1 MKPSGL
7 DRLFKPQSIAVIGA
21 STDPQKAGHVV
32 IRHLLAGQF
41 KGPILPVS
49 PHNKAI
55 AGVLAY
61 PDIDSLP
68 LAPDLAIVCTRR
80 ERVLTLIKALGK
92 RGTGAAII
100 LAADF
105 TPPERE
111 QLQRL
116 SQQYDIRLLGPNSM
130 GMLLPGQGINAS
142 FSPIA
147 AKPGQVAFLS
157 QSAAVSTTI
166 LDWAKQHELGFSA
179 FISLGD
185 HCDINFGQLLDQL
198 SRDSVTRAI
207 LLYMDKLQD
216 ARHFLS
222 AARAAARNKPILVL
236 KSGRHEPDN
245 GLDNVYD
252 AAIRRAGMLRV
263 RDTHELFAAVETL
276 SHSLTL
282 KGERLA
288 IISNGRGLANMAID
302 KLLERGGKLAMPPH
316 DIGSD
321 ADINDYQQALDNLL
335 QGDEADAILLI
346 HAPSLTARGAA
357 LARSLIDYVK
367 QHPRA
372 RRFNILT
379 NWAGEYSAQ
388 EGRRLFSE
396 AGFPTYRT
404 PESAVA
410 AFMHMVEYRRNQK
423 QLMETPASLQ
433 GDRLDVDQCQLLIRQ
448 ALERKQL
455 TLDTHLAHPI
465 LQAAGLS
472 TLPTW
477 IVSDAIEA
485 TLTAEQIGYP
495 VAVKLRSPDILHKSA
510 VHGVMLNLRTSAE
523 VAQAADAILDRVRQ
537 HDPGARIEGLLVQR
551 MARRSGGLELRIRLQ
566 QDPVFG
572 PVILLGESGA
582 EPQEMMAALPPLNQ
596 ALARYQIIGALKSR
610 KIREQASPE
619 RLDIDALGQVLCQLS
634 ELLLAFPEIQQLD
647 LHPLQ
652 ACGAEMVVLDA
663 SLTLQPHK
671 EGSCRLAIRP
681 YPTELEEG
689 AWLKDQSHVLLRPIR
704 PEDEPAHKQFVLKV
718 SDEDRYKRFFAD
730 VGELGHEELARMTQ
744 IDYDRE
750 MAFVAVGQDG
760 ERKDQ
765 ILGVVRAISTPDLS
779 DAEFA
784 ILVRSDLKGLG
795 LGKLM
800 MEKIV
805 RYARERG
812 IGQLSGMTMP
822 SNRGMI
828 NLAKR
833 LGFKI
838 DIQLEDG
845 VVNMELPCAERIE
858 RE

>member
-7 DRLFKPQSIAVIGA
+7 DRLFKPHSISVIGA

-61 PDIDSLP
+61 PDIASLP
-68 LAPDLAIVCTRR
+68 LSPDLAIICTKR
-80 ERVLTLIKALGK
+80 ERVLSLIEALGK
-92 RGTGAAII
+92 KGAGAAII

-105 TPPERE
+105 SQEERE

-116 SQQYDIRLLGPNSM
+116 SSQYGIRLLGPNSM
-130 GMLLPGQGINAS
+130 GMLLPAQGINAS

-147 AKPGQVAFLS
+147 AKPGQVAFVS

-185 HCDINFGQLLDQL
+185 HCDIDFGQLLDQL
-198 SRDSVTRAI
+198 SRDGTTRAI
-207 LLYMDKLQD
+207 LLYMDKLHD

-222 AARAAARNKPILVL
+222 AARAASRNKPILVL
-236 KSGRHEPDN
+236 KSGRHDPAK

-288 IISNGRGLANMAID
+288 IISNGRGLANMAVD
-302 KLLERGGKLAMPPH
+302 VLLERGGKLAMPPK

-321 ADINDYQQALDNLL
+321 ADITAYQQALDTLL
-335 QGDEADAILLI
+335 QGNEADAILLI
-346 HAPSLTARGAA
+346 HAPSLTARGAE
-357 LARSLIDYVK
+357 LARSLIDYLR

-388 EGRRLFSE
+388 EGRKLFTE
-396 AGFPTYRT
+396 AGIPTYRT

-433 GDRLDVDQCQLLIRQ
+433 GDKLNVELCQQLIRQ

-455 TLDTHLAHPI
+455 TLDTHLVQPI
-465 LQAAGLS
+465 LQAAGLA

-495 VAVKLRSPDILHKSA
+495 VAVKLRSPDIAHKSA

-537 HDPGARIEGLLVQR
+537 HDAGARIEGLLVQR

-582 EPQEMMAALPPLNQ
+582 EPQEMVAALPPLNQ
-596 ALARYQIIGALKSR
+596 ALARYQVIGALKSR
-610 KIREQASPE
+610 KIREQATPE

-634 ELLLAFPEIQQLD
+634 ELLLAFPEIQELD

-652 ACGAEMVVLDA
+652 ACGAEMVILDA
-663 SLTLQPHK
+663 SLTLMPMTQQRCP
-671 EGSCRLAIRP
+671 LAIRP

-760 ERKDQ
+760 AFSQQ
-765 ILGVVRAISTPDLS
+765 ILGVVRAISNPDQS

-845 VVNMELPCAERIE
+845 VVNMELPCAERD
-858 RE
+858 

>member
-49 PHNKAI
+49 PHNRAI

-61 PDIDSLP
+61 PDISCLP
-68 LAPDLAIVCTRR
+68 LSPDLAIICTKR
-80 ERVLTLIKALGK
+80 ERVLPLIEELGK
-92 RGTGAAII
+92 KGTGAAII

-105 TPPERE
+105 SMQERARLQ
-111 QLQRL
+111 QLSR
-116 SQQYDIRLLGPNSM
+116 QYDIRLLGPNSM

-185 HCDINFGQLLDQL
+185 HCDIDFGQLLDQL
-198 SRDSVTRAI
+198 SRDGTTRAI
-207 LLYMDKLQD
+207 LLYMDKLHD

-222 AARAAARNKPILVL
+222 AARAASRNKPILVL
-236 KSGRHEPDN
+236 KSGRHDPAN

-288 IISNGRGLANMAID
+288 IISNGRGLANMAVD
-302 KLLERGGKLAMPPH
+302 VLLERGGKLAMPPR

-321 ADINDYQQALDNLL
+321 ADIATYRQALETLL

-346 HAPSLTARGAA
+346 HAPSLTARGAE

-433 GDRLDVDQCQLLIRQ
+433 GDKLNVELCQQLIRQ

-455 TLDTHLAHPI
+455 TLDTHLVHPI

-495 VAVKLRSPDILHKSA
+495 VAVKLRSPDIAHKSA

-537 HDPGARIEGLLVQR
+537 HDAGARIEGLLVQR

-582 EPQEMMAALPPLNQ
+582 EPQEMVAALPPLNQ

-610 KIREQASPE
+610 KIREQATPE
-619 RLDIDALGQVLCQLS
+619 KLDIDALGQVLCQLS
-634 ELLLAFPEIQQLD
+634 ELLLAFPEIQELD

-652 ACGAEMVVLDA
+652 ACGAEMVILDA
-663 SLTLQPHK
+663 SLTLMPVVQ
-671 EGSCRLAIRP
+671 GRNTLAIRP

-689 AWLKDQSHVLLRPIR
+689 TWLKDQSHVLLRPIR

-750 MAFVAVGQDG
+750 MAFVAIGQDG
-760 ERKDQ
+760 AFSQQ
-765 ILGVVRAISTPDLS
+765 ILGVVRAISNPDLS

-845 VVNMELPCAERIE
+845 VVNMVLPCANQGQ
-858 RE
+858 

>member
-1 MKPSGL
+1 M
-7 DRLFKPQSIAVIGA
+7 
-21 STDPQKAGHVV
+21 
-32 IRHLLAGQF
+32 
-41 KGPILPVS
+41 
-49 PHNKAI
+49 
-55 AGVLAY
+55 
-61 PDIDSLP
+61 LP
-68 LAPDLAIVCTRR
+68 L
-80 ERVLTLIKALGK
+80 
-92 RGTGAAII
+92 
-100 LAADF
+100 
-105 TPPERE
+105 
-111 QLQRL
+111 
-116 SQQYDIRLLGPNSM
+116 
-130 GMLLPGQGINAS
+130 
-142 FSPIA
+142 
-147 AKPGQVAFLS
+147 
-157 QSAAVSTTI
+157 
-166 LDWAKQHELGFSA
+166 
-179 FISLGD
+179 
-185 HCDINFGQLLDQL
+185 
-198 SRDSVTRAI
+198 
-207 LLYMDKLQD
+207 
-216 ARHFLS
+216 
-222 AARAAARNKPILVL
+222 
-236 KSGRHEPDN
+236 
-245 GLDNVYD
+245 
-252 AAIRRAGMLRV
+252 
-263 RDTHELFAAVETL
+263 
-276 SHSLTL
+276 
-282 KGERLA
+282 
-288 IISNGRGLANMAID
+288 
-302 KLLERGGKLAMPPH
+302 

-321 ADINDYQQALDNLL
+321 ADIEAYKSALETLL
-335 QGDEADAILLI
+335 QGDSADAILLI
-346 HAPSLTARGAA
+346 HAPSLTARGVT
-357 LARSLIDYVK
+357 LASSLIDFIK

-388 EGRRLFSE
+388 EGRRLFNE
-396 AGFPTYRT
+396 AGIPTYRT
-404 PESAVA
+404 PESAVT

-433 GDRLDVDQCQLLIRQ
+433 GDRLDVERCQQLLGQ
-448 ALERKQL
+448 ALERQQRV
-455 TLDTHLAHPI
+455 LDTHLAHPI

-472 TLPTW
+472 TLATW

-485 TLTAEQIGYP
+485 ALTAEQIGYP
-495 VAVKLRSPDILHKSA
+495 VAVKLRSPDIAHKSD

-582 EPQEMMAALPPLNQ
+582 EPREMVAALPPLNQ
-596 ALARYQIIGALKSR
+596 ALARYQIIGALKDG
-610 KIREQASPE
+610 KIREQASPV

-634 ELLLAFPEIQQLD
+634 ELLLAFPEIQELD

-652 ACGAEMVVLDA
+652 ACGEEMVILDA
-663 SLTLQPHK
+663 RLVLAERGQQVLP
-671 EGSCRLAIRP
+671 LAIRP

-704 PEDEPAHKQFVLKV
+704 PEDEPAHKQFVRQV

-760 ERKDQ
+760 PFSQQ
-765 ILGVVRAISTPDLS
+765 ILGVVRAIASPDQS

-845 VVNMELPCAERIE
+845 IVNMELPCADQVL
-858 RE
+858 

>member
-1 MKPSGL
+1 MKQSGL
-7 DRLFKPQSIAVIGA
+7 DRLFKPHSIAVIGA
-21 STDPQKAGHVV
+21 SSDPQKAGHVV

-41 KGPILPVS
+41 QGPILPVAPRS
-49 PHNKAI
+49 QAV

-61 PDIDSLP
+61 PDIESLP
-68 LAPDLAIVCTRR
+68 LSPDLAIVCTRR
-80 ERVLTLIKALGK
+80 ERVLPLIEELGK
-92 RGTGAAII
+92 KGTGAAII
-100 LAADF
+100 LAAQFSTD
-105 TPPERE
+105 ER
-111 QLQRL
+111 LRL
-116 SQQYDIRLLGPNSM
+116 KHLCQQYGIRLLGPNSM

-147 AKPGQVAFLS
+147 ATPGQVAFLS

-166 LDWAKQHELGFSA
+166 LDWAKQREIGFSA

-185 HCDINFGQLLDQL
+185 HCDIDFGQLLDQL
-198 SRDSVTRAI
+198 SRDGTTRAI
-207 LLYMDKLQD
+207 LIYMDKLHD

-222 AARAAARNKPILVL
+222 AARAASRNKPILIL
-236 KSGRHEPDN
+236 KSGRHDPAN

-263 RDTHELFAAVETL
+263 RDTHELFATVETL

-288 IISNGRGLANMAID
+288 ILSNGRGLANMAAD
-302 KLLERGGKLAMPPH
+302 VLLSRGGKLAMPPL

-321 ADINDYQQALDNLL
+321 ADIEAYKSALETLL
-335 QGDEADAILLI
+335 QGDGADAILLI
-346 HAPSLTARGAA
+346 HAPSLTARGVT
-357 LARSLIDYVK
+357 LASSLIDFIK

-388 EGRRLFSE
+388 EGRRLFNE
-396 AGFPTYRT
+396 AGIPTYRT
-404 PESAVA
+404 PESAVT

-433 GDRLDVDQCQLLIRQ
+433 GDRLDVERCQQLLGQ
-448 ALERKQL
+448 ALDRQQRV
-455 TLDTHLAHPI
+455 LDTHLAHPI

-472 TLPTW
+472 TLATW

-485 TLTAEQIGYP
+485 ALTAEQIGYP
-495 VAVKLRSPDILHKSA
+495 VAVKLRSPDIAHKSD

-523 VAQAADAILDRVRQ
+523 VALAADAILDRVRQ

-582 EPQEMMAALPPLNQ
+582 EPREMVAALPPLNQ
-596 ALARYQIIGALKSR
+596 ALARYQIIGALKDG
-610 KIREQASPE
+610 KIREQASPV

-634 ELLLAFPEIQQLD
+634 ELLLAFPEIQELD

-652 ACGAEMVVLDA
+652 ACGEEMVILDA
-663 SLTLQPHK
+663 RLVLAERGQQVLP
-671 EGSCRLAIRP
+671 LAIRP

-704 PEDEPAHKQFVLKV
+704 PEDEPAHKQFVRQV

-760 ERKDQ
+760 PFSQQ
-765 ILGVVRAISTPDLS
+765 ILGVVRAIASPDQS

-845 VVNMELPCAERIE
+845 IVNMELPCADQVV
-858 RE
+858 

>member
-21 STDPQKAGHVV
+21 STNPQKAGHVV

-61 PDIDSLP
+61 SDISSLP
-68 LAPDLAIVCTRR
+68 LSPDLAIICTKR
-80 ERVLTLIKALGK
+80 ERVLPLIEELGK
-92 RGTGAAII
+92 KGAGAAII

-105 TPPERE
+105 SMQERA
-111 QLQRL
+111 QLQQL
-116 SQQYDIRLLGPNSM
+116 SRQYDIRLLGPNSM

-185 HCDINFGQLLDQL
+185 HCDIDFGQLLDQL
-198 SRDSVTRAI
+198 SRDGTTRAI
-207 LLYMDKLQD
+207 LLYMDKLHD

-222 AARAAARNKPILVL
+222 AARAASRNKPILVL
-236 KSGRHEPDN
+236 KSGRHDPAN

-288 IISNGRGLANMAID
+288 IISNGRGLANMAVD
-302 KLLERGGKLAMPPH
+302 VLLERGGKLAMPPR

-321 ADINDYQQALDNLL
+321 ADIAAYRQALETLL

-346 HAPSLTARGAA
+346 HAPSLTARGAE

-372 RRFNILT
+372 KRFNILT

-433 GDRLDVDQCQLLIRQ
+433 GDKLNAELCQQLIRQ

-455 TLDTHLAHPI
+455 TLDTHLVHPI

-495 VAVKLRSPDILHKSA
+495 VAVKLRSPDIAHKSA

-582 EPQEMMAALPPLNQ
+582 EPQEMVAALPPLNQ

-610 KIREQASPE
+610 KIREQATPE
-619 RLDIDALGQVLCQLS
+619 KLDIDALGQVLCQLS
-634 ELLLAFPEIQQLD
+634 ELLLAFPEIQELD

-652 ACGAEMVVLDA
+652 ACGAEMVILDA
-663 SLTLQPHK
+663 SLTLMPVVQ
-671 EGSCRLAIRP
+671 GRNTLAIRP

-689 AWLKDQSHVLLRPIR
+689 AWLKNQSHVLLRPIR

-760 ERKDQ
+760 TFSQQ
-765 ILGVVRAISTPDLS
+765 ILGVVRAISNPDQS

-845 VVNMELPCAERIE
+845 VVNMELPCANQGQ
-858 RE
+858 

>member
-49 PHNKAI
+49 PHNRAI

-61 PDIDSLP
+61 PDISSLP
-68 LAPDLAIVCTRR
+68 LSPDLAIICTKR
-80 ERVLTLIKALGK
+80 ERVLPLIEELGK
-92 RGTGAAII
+92 KGTGAAII

-105 TPPERE
+105 SIQERARLQ
-111 QLQRL
+111 QLSR
-116 SQQYDIRLLGPNSM
+116 QYDIRLLGPNSM

-185 HCDINFGQLLDQL
+185 HCDIDFGQLLDQL
-198 SRDSVTRAI
+198 SRDGTTRAI
-207 LLYMDKLQD
+207 LLYMDKLHD
-216 ARHFLS
+216 ARYFLS
-222 AARAAARNKPILVL
+222 AARAASRNKPILVL
-236 KSGRHEPDN
+236 KSGRHDPAN

-288 IISNGRGLANMAID
+288 IISNGRGLANMAVD
-302 KLLERGGKLAMPPH
+302 VLLERGGKLAMPPR

-321 ADINDYQQALDNLL
+321 ADIATYRQALETLL

-346 HAPSLTARGAA
+346 HAPSLTARGAE

-433 GDRLDVDQCQLLIRQ
+433 GDKLNIELCQQLIRQ

-455 TLDTHLAHPI
+455 TLDTHLVHPI

-495 VAVKLRSPDILHKSA
+495 VAVKLRSPDIAHKSA

-537 HDPGARIEGLLVQR
+537 HDAGARIEGLLVQR

-582 EPQEMMAALPPLNQ
+582 EPQEMVAALPPLNQ

-610 KIREQASPE
+610 KIREQATPE
-619 RLDIDALGQVLCQLS
+619 KLDIDALGQVLCQLS
-634 ELLLAFPEIQQLD
+634 ELLLAFPEIQELD

-652 ACGAEMVVLDA
+652 ACGAEMVILDA
-663 SLTLQPHK
+663 SLTLMPVVQ
-671 EGSCRLAIRP
+671 GRNTLAIRP

-750 MAFVAVGQDG
+750 MAFVAIGQDG
-760 ERKDQ
+760 AFSQQ
-765 ILGVVRAISTPDLS
+765 ILGVVRAISNPELS

-845 VVNMELPCAERIE
+845 VVNMELPCADQGR
-858 RE
+858 

>member
-1 MKPSGL
+1 MKQSGL
-7 DRLFKPQSIAVIGA
+7 DRLFKPHSIAVIGA
-21 STDPQKAGHVV
+21 SSDPQKAGHVV

-41 KGPILPVS
+41 QGPILPVAPRS
-49 PHNKAI
+49 QAV

-61 PDIDSLP
+61 PDIESLP
-68 LAPDLAIVCTRR
+68 LSPDLAIVCTRR
-80 ERVLTLIKALGK
+80 ERVLPLIEELGK
-92 RGTGAAII
+92 KGTGAAII
-100 LAADF
+100 LAAQFSTD
-105 TPPERE
+105 ER
-111 QLQRL
+111 LRL
-116 SQQYDIRLLGPNSM
+116 KHLCQQYGIRLLGPNSM

-147 AKPGQVAFLS
+147 ATPGQVAFLS

-166 LDWAKQHELGFSA
+166 LDWAKQREIGFSA

-185 HCDINFGQLLDQL
+185 HCDIDFGQLLDQL
-198 SRDSVTRAI
+198 SRDGTTRAI
-207 LLYMDKLQD
+207 LIYMDKLHD

-222 AARAAARNKPILVL
+222 AARAASRNKPILIL
-236 KSGRHEPDN
+236 KSGRHDPAN

-263 RDTHELFAAVETL
+263 RDTHELFATVETL

-288 IISNGRGLANMAID
+288 ILSNGRGLANMAAD
-302 KLLERGGKLAMPPH
+302 VLLSRGGKLAMPPL

-321 ADINDYQQALDNLL
+321 ADIEAYKSALETLL
-335 QGDEADAILLI
+335 QGDGADAILLI
-346 HAPSLTARGAA
+346 HAPSLTARGVT
-357 LARSLIDYVK
+357 LASSLIDFIK

-388 EGRRLFSE
+388 EGRRLFNE
-396 AGFPTYRT
+396 AGIPTYRT
-404 PESAVA
+404 PESAVT

-433 GDRLDVDQCQLLIRQ
+433 GDRLDVERCQQLLGQ
-448 ALERKQL
+448 ALERQQRV
-455 TLDTHLAHPI
+455 LDTHLAHPI

-472 TLPTW
+472 TLATW

-485 TLTAEQIGYP
+485 ALTAEQIGYP
-495 VAVKLRSPDILHKSA
+495 VAVKLRSPDIAHKSD

-582 EPQEMMAALPPLNQ
+582 EPREMVAALPPLNQ
-596 ALARYQIIGALKSR
+596 ALARYQIIGALKDG
-610 KIREQASPE
+610 KIREQASPV

-634 ELLLAFPEIQQLD
+634 ELLLAFPEIQELD

-652 ACGAEMVVLDA
+652 ACGEEMVILDA
-663 SLTLQPHK
+663 RLVLAERGQQVLP
-671 EGSCRLAIRP
+671 LAIRP

-704 PEDEPAHKQFVLKV
+704 PEDEPAHKQFVRQV

-760 ERKDQ
+760 PFSQQ
-765 ILGVVRAISTPDLS
+765 ILGVVRAIASPDQS

-845 VVNMELPCAERIE
+845 IVNMELPCADQVV
-858 RE
+858 

>member
-1 MKPSGL
+1 MKQSGL
-7 DRLFKPQSIAVIGA
+7 DRLFKPHSIAVIGA
-21 STDPQKAGHVV
+21 SSDPQKAGHVV

-41 KGPILPVS
+41 QGPILPVAPRS
-49 PHNKAI
+49 QAI

-61 PDIDSLP
+61 PDIESLP
-68 LAPDLAIVCTRR
+68 LSPDLAIVCTRR
-80 ERVLTLIKALGK
+80 ERVLPLIEELGK
-92 RGTGAAII
+92 KGTGAAII
-100 LAADF
+100 LAAQFSTD
-105 TPPERE
+105 ER
-111 QLQRL
+111 LRL
-116 SQQYDIRLLGPNSM
+116 KHLCQQYGIRLLGPNSM

-147 AKPGQVAFLS
+147 ATPGQVAFLS

-166 LDWAKQHELGFSA
+166 LDWAKQREIGFSA

-185 HCDINFGQLLDQL
+185 HCDIDFGQLLDQL
-198 SRDSVTRAI
+198 SRDGTTRAI
-207 LLYMDKLQD
+207 LIYMDKLHD

-222 AARAAARNKPILVL
+222 AARAASRNKPILIL
-236 KSGRHEPDN
+236 KSGRHDPAN

-263 RDTHELFAAVETL
+263 RDTHELFATVETL

-288 IISNGRGLANMAID
+288 ILSNGRGLANMAAD
-302 KLLERGGKLAMPPH
+302 VLLSRGGKLAMPPL

-321 ADINDYQQALDNLL
+321 ADIEAYKSALETLL
-335 QGDEADAILLI
+335 QGDGADAILLI
-346 HAPSLTARGAA
+346 HAPSLTARGVT
-357 LARSLIDYVK
+357 LASNLIDFIK

-388 EGRRLFSE
+388 EGRRLFNE
-396 AGFPTYRT
+396 AGIPTYRT
-404 PESAVA
+404 PESAVT

-433 GDRLDVDQCQLLIRQ
+433 GDRLDVERCQQLLGQ
-448 ALERKQL
+448 ALERQQRV
-455 TLDTHLAHPI
+455 LDTHLAHPI

-472 TLPTW
+472 TLATW

-485 TLTAEQIGYP
+485 ALTAEQIGYP
-495 VAVKLRSPDILHKSA
+495 VAVKLRSPDIAHKSD

-582 EPQEMMAALPPLNQ
+582 EPRDMVAALPPLNQ
-596 ALARYQIIGALKSR
+596 ALARYQIIGALKDS
-610 KIREQASPE
+610 KIREQASPV

-634 ELLLAFPEIQQLD
+634 ELLLAFPEIQELD

-652 ACGAEMVVLDA
+652 ACGEEMVILDA
-663 SLTLQPHK
+663 RLVLAERGQQVLP
-671 EGSCRLAIRP
+671 LAIRP

-704 PEDEPAHKQFVLKV
+704 PEDEPAHKQFVRQV

-760 ERKDQ
+760 PFSQQ
-765 ILGVVRAISTPDLS
+765 ILGVVRAIASPDQS

-845 VVNMELPCAERIE
+845 IVNMELPCADQVV
-858 RE
+858 

>member
-7 DRLFKPQSIAVIGA
+7 DRLFKPHSIAVIGA

-61 PDIDSLP
+61 PDIASLP
-68 LAPDLAIVCTRR
+68 LSPDLAIICTKR
-80 ERVLTLIKALGK
+80 ERVLSLIEALGK
-92 RGTGAAII
+92 KGAGAAII

-105 TPPERE
+105 SQEERE
-111 QLQRL
+111 QLQHL
-116 SQQYDIRLLGPNSM
+116 SSQYGIRLLGPNSM
-130 GMLLPGQGINAS
+130 GMLLPAQGINAS

-147 AKPGQVAFLS
+147 AKPGQVAFVS

-185 HCDINFGQLLDQL
+185 HCDIDFGQLLDQL
-198 SRDSVTRAI
+198 SRDGTTRAI
-207 LLYMDKLQD
+207 LLYMDKLHD

-222 AARAAARNKPILVL
+222 AARAASRNKPILVL
-236 KSGRHEPDN
+236 KSGRHDPAK

-288 IISNGRGLANMAID
+288 IISNGRGLANMAVD
-302 KLLERGGKLAMPPH
+302 VLLERGGKPAMQPK

-321 ADINDYQQALDNLL
+321 ADITAYQQALDALL
-335 QGDEADAILLI
+335 QGNEADAILLI
-346 HAPSLTARGAA
+346 HAPSLTARGAE
-357 LARSLIDYVK
+357 LARSLIDYLR

-388 EGRRLFSE
+388 EGRKLFTE
-396 AGFPTYRT
+396 AGIPTYRT

-433 GDRLDVDQCQLLIRQ
+433 GDKLNVELCQQLIRQ

-455 TLDTHLAHPI
+455 TLDTHLVQPI
-465 LQAAGLS
+465 LQAAGLA

-495 VAVKLRSPDILHKSA
+495 VAVKLRSPDIAHKSA

-537 HDPGARIEGLLVQR
+537 HDAGARIEGLLVQR

-582 EPQEMMAALPPLNQ
+582 EPQEMVAALPPLNQ
-596 ALARYQIIGALKSR
+596 ALARYQVIGALKSR
-610 KIREQASPE
+610 KIREQATPE

-634 ELLLAFPEIQQLD
+634 ELLLAFPEIQELD

-652 ACGAEMVVLDA
+652 ACGAEMVILDA
-663 SLTLQPHK
+663 SLTLMPITQQRCP
-671 EGSCRLAIRP
+671 LAIRP

-760 ERKDQ
+760 AFSQQ
-765 ILGVVRAISTPDLS
+765 ILGVVRAISNPDQS

-838 DIQLEDG
+838 DIQQEDG
-845 VVNMELPCAERIE
+845 VVNMELSCAERA
-858 RE
+858 

>member
-49 PHNKAI
+49 PHSKAI

-68 LAPDLAIVCTRR
+68 LAPDLAIICTRR
-80 ERVLTLIKALGK
+80 ERVLALIEALGK
-92 RGTGAAII
+92 RGAGAAII

-116 SQQYDIRLLGPNSM
+116 SRQYDIRLLGPNSM

-321 ADINDYQQALDNLL
+321 ADIHDYQQALDNLL
-335 QGDEADAILLI
+335 QGEEADAILLI

-663 SLTLQPHK
+663 SLTLQPHE

-760 ERKDQ
+760 EREDQ

-845 VVNMELPCAERIE
+845 VVNMELPCAERE
-858 RE
+858 

>member
-49 PHNKAI
+49 PHNRAI

-61 PDIDSLP
+61 PDISSLP
-68 LAPDLAIVCTRR
+68 LSPDLAIICTKR
-80 ERVLTLIKALGK
+80 ERVLPLIEELGK
-92 RGTGAAII
+92 KGTGAAII

-105 TPPERE
+105 SIQERARLQ
-111 QLQRL
+111 QLSR
-116 SQQYDIRLLGPNSM
+116 QYDIRLLGPNSM

-185 HCDINFGQLLDQL
+185 HCDIDFGQLLDQL
-198 SRDSVTRAI
+198 SRDGTTRAI
-207 LLYMDKLQD
+207 LLYMDKLHD

-222 AARAAARNKPILVL
+222 AARAASRNKPILVL
-236 KSGRHEPDN
+236 KSGRHDPAN

-288 IISNGRGLANMAID
+288 IISNGRGLANMAVD
-302 KLLERGGKLAMPPH
+302 VLLERGGKLAMPPR

-321 ADINDYQQALDNLL
+321 ADIATYRQALETLL

-346 HAPSLTARGAA
+346 HAPSLTARGAE

-388 EGRRLFSE
+388 EGRKLFTE
-396 AGFPTYRT
+396 AGIPTYRT

-433 GDRLDVDQCQLLIRQ
+433 GDKLNVELCQQLIRQ
-448 ALERKQL
+448 ALERKQF
-455 TLDTHLAHPI
+455 TLDTHLVHPI

-495 VAVKLRSPDILHKSA
+495 VAVKLRSPDIAHKSA

-582 EPQEMMAALPPLNQ
+582 EPQEMVAALPPLNQ

-610 KIREQASPE
+610 KIREQATPE
-619 RLDIDALGQVLCQLS
+619 KLDIDALGQVLCQLS
-634 ELLLAFPEIQQLD
+634 ELLLAFPEIQELD

-652 ACGAEMVVLDA
+652 ACGAEMVILDA
-663 SLTLQPHK
+663 SLRLMPVVQGRNT
-671 EGSCRLAIRP
+671 LAIRP

-750 MAFVAVGQDG
+750 MAFVAIGQD
-760 ERKDQ
+760 RAFSQQ
-765 ILGVVRAISTPDLS
+765 ILGVVRAISNPELS

-845 VVNMELPCAERIE
+845 VVNMVLPCADQGR
-858 RE
+858 

>member
-49 PHNKAI
+49 PHNRAI

-61 PDIDSLP
+61 PDISCLP
-68 LAPDLAIVCTRR
+68 LSPDLAIICTKR
-80 ERVLTLIKALGK
+80 ERVLPLIEELGK
-92 RGTGAAII
+92 KGTGAAII

-105 TPPERE
+105 SMQERARLQ
-111 QLQRL
+111 QLSR
-116 SQQYDIRLLGPNSM
+116 QYDIRLLGPNSM

-185 HCDINFGQLLDQL
+185 HCDIDFGQLLDQL
-198 SRDSVTRAI
+198 SRDGTTRAI
-207 LLYMDKLQD
+207 LLYMDKLHD

-222 AARAAARNKPILVL
+222 AARAASRNKPILVL
-236 KSGRHEPDN
+236 KSGRHDPAN

-302 KLLERGGKLAMPPH
+302 VLLERGGKLAMPPR

-321 ADINDYQQALDNLL
+321 ADIATYRQALETLL

-346 HAPSLTARGAA
+346 HAPSLTARGAE
-357 LARSLIDYVK
+357 LARNLIDYVK

-433 GDRLDVDQCQLLIRQ
+433 GDKLNVELCQQLIRQ

-455 TLDTHLAHPI
+455 TLDTHLVHPI

-495 VAVKLRSPDILHKSA
+495 VAVKLRSPDIAHKSA

-537 HDPGARIEGLLVQR
+537 HDAGARIEGLLVQR

-582 EPQEMMAALPPLNQ
+582 EPQEMVAALPPLNQ

-610 KIREQASPE
+610 KIREQATPE

-634 ELLLAFPEIQQLD
+634 ELLLAFPEIQELD

-652 ACGAEMVVLDA
+652 ACGAEMVILDA
-663 SLTLQPHK
+663 SLTLMPVVQ
-671 EGSCRLAIRP
+671 GRNTLAIRP

-760 ERKDQ
+760 AFSQQ
-765 ILGVVRAISTPDLS
+765 ILGVVRAISNPDLS

-800 MEKIV
+800 MEKIA

-845 VVNMELPCAERIE
+845 VVNMELPCANQGQ
-858 RE
+858 

>member
-7 DRLFKPQSIAVIGA
+7 DRLFKPHSISVIGA

-61 PDIDSLP
+61 PDIASLP
-68 LAPDLAIVCTRR
+68 LSPDLAIICTKR
-80 ERVLTLIKALGK
+80 ERVLPLIEALGK
-92 RGTGAAII
+92 KGAGAAII

-105 TPPERE
+105 SQEERE

-116 SQQYDIRLLGPNSM
+116 SSQYGIRLLGPNSM
-130 GMLLPGQGINAS
+130 GMLLPAQGINAS

-147 AKPGQVAFLS
+147 AKPGQVAFVS

-185 HCDINFGQLLDQL
+185 HCDIDFGQLLDQL
-198 SRDSVTRAI
+198 SRDGTTRAI
-207 LLYMDKLQD
+207 LLYMDKLHD

-222 AARAAARNKPILVL
+222 AARAASRNKPILVL
-236 KSGRHEPDN
+236 KSGRHDPAK

-288 IISNGRGLANMAID
+288 IISNGRGLANMAVD
-302 KLLERGGKLAMPPH
+302 VLLERGGKLAMPPK

-321 ADINDYQQALDNLL
+321 ADITAYQQALDTLL
-335 QGDEADAILLI
+335 QGNEADAILLI
-346 HAPSLTARGAA
+346 HAPSLTARGAE
-357 LARSLIDYVK
+357 LARSLIDYLR

-388 EGRRLFSE
+388 EGRKLFTE
-396 AGFPTYRT
+396 AGIPTYRT

-433 GDRLDVDQCQLLIRQ
+433 GDKLNVELCQQLIRQ

-455 TLDTHLAHPI
+455 TLDTHLVQPI
-465 LQAAGLS
+465 LQAAGLA

-495 VAVKLRSPDILHKSA
+495 VAVKLRSPDIAHKSA

-537 HDPGARIEGLLVQR
+537 HDAGARIEGLLVQR

-582 EPQEMMAALPPLNQ
+582 EPQEMVAALPPLNQ
-596 ALARYQIIGALKSR
+596 ALARYQVIGALKSR
-610 KIREQASPE
+610 KIREQATPE

-634 ELLLAFPEIQQLD
+634 ELLLAFPEIQELD

-652 ACGAEMVVLDA
+652 ACGAEMVILDA
-663 SLTLQPHK
+663 SLTLMPITQPR
-671 EGSCRLAIRP
+671 CPLAIRP

-760 ERKDQ
+760 AFSQQ
-765 ILGVVRAISTPDLS
+765 ILGVVRAISNPDQS

-845 VVNMELPCAERIE
+845 VVNMELPCAERA
-858 RE
+858 

>member
-7 DRLFKPQSIAVIGA
+7 DRLFKPHSIAVIGA

-61 PDIDSLP
+61 PDIASLP
-68 LAPDLAIVCTRR
+68 LSPDLAIICTKR
-80 ERVLTLIKALGK
+80 ERVLSLIEALGK
-92 RGTGAAII
+92 KGAGAAII

-105 TPPERE
+105 SQEERE

-116 SQQYDIRLLGPNSM
+116 SSQYDIRLLGPNSM
-130 GMLLPGQGINAS
+130 GMLLPAQGINAS

-147 AKPGQVAFLS
+147 AKPGQVAFVS

-185 HCDINFGQLLDQL
+185 HCDIDFGQLLDQL
-198 SRDSVTRAI
+198 SRDGTTRAI
-207 LLYMDKLQD
+207 LLYMDKLHD

-222 AARAAARNKPILVL
+222 AARAASRNKPILVL
-236 KSGRHEPDN
+236 KSGRHDPAK

-288 IISNGRGLANMAID
+288 IISNGRGLANMAVD
-302 KLLERGGKLAMPPH
+302 VLLERGGKLAMPPK

-321 ADINDYQQALDNLL
+321 ADITAYQQALDTLL
-335 QGDEADAILLI
+335 QGNEADAILLI
-346 HAPSLTARGAA
+346 HAPSLTARGAE
-357 LARSLIDYVK
+357 LARSLIDYLR

-388 EGRRLFSE
+388 EGRKLFTE
-396 AGFPTYRT
+396 AGIPTYRT

-433 GDRLDVDQCQLLIRQ
+433 GDKLNVELCQQLIRQ

-455 TLDTHLAHPI
+455 TLDTHLVQPI
-465 LQAAGLS
+465 LQAAGLA

-495 VAVKLRSPDILHKSA
+495 VAVKLRSPDIAHKSA

-537 HDPGARIEGLLVQR
+537 HDAGARIEGLLVQR

-582 EPQEMMAALPPLNQ
+582 EPQEMVAALPPLNQ
-596 ALARYQIIGALKSR
+596 ALARYQVIGALKSR
-610 KIREQASPE
+610 KIREQATPE

-634 ELLLAFPEIQQLD
+634 ELLLAFPEIQELD

-652 ACGAEMVVLDA
+652 ACGAEMVILDA
-663 SLTLQPHK
+663 SLTLMPITQQRCP
-671 EGSCRLAIRP
+671 LAIRP

-760 ERKDQ
+760 AFSQQ
-765 ILGVVRAISTPDLS
+765 ILGVVRAISNPDQS

-845 VVNMELPCAERIE
+845 VVNMELPCAERA
-858 RE
+858 